1 MVKIN
6 NVFLLLWLSVIVFV
20 SCQNTNEYLGTYEII
35 SLDAFNVK
43 DEAEM
48 DCKLFNDADS
58 NQSFNNLIALL
69 ALTNAQD
76 EIFPIS
82 LELQEDCVIL
92 GSQDTTECKY
102 ELVNDNLLRIY
113 SIKDNIS
120 IDIEKK
126 EDKLSLK
133 MGICSFAL
141 RKK

>member
-20 SCQNTNEYLGTYEII
+20 YCQNTNEYLGKYEII

-48 DCKLFNDADS
+48 ERKLFNDVDS
-58 NQSFNNLIALL
+58 NQALNNFVVLL
-69 ALTNAQD
+69 ALTNAED

-82 LELQEDCVIL
+82 LELQEDYLIF

-102 ELVNDNLLRIY
+102 ELVNDSLLRIY
-113 SIKDNIS
+113 SIKDNVS

-133 MGICSFAL
+133 MGIYSFAL

>member
-48 DCKLFNDADS
+48 DRKLFNDADS

-82 LELQEDCVIL
+82 FMASIL
-92 GSQDTTECKY
+92 T
-102 ELVNDNLLRIY
+102 
-113 SIKDNIS
+113 
-120 IDIEKK
+120 
-126 EDKLSLK
+126 
-133 MGICSFAL
+133 
-141 RKK
+141 

>member
-48 DCKLFNDADS
+48 ERKLFNDADS
-58 NQSFNNLIALL
+58 NQAFNNLIALL

-82 LELQEDCVIL
+82 LDLQEDCVIF

-126 EDKLSLK
+126 EDKLRLK
-133 MGICSFAL
+133 MGIYSFAL
-141 RKK
+141 HKK